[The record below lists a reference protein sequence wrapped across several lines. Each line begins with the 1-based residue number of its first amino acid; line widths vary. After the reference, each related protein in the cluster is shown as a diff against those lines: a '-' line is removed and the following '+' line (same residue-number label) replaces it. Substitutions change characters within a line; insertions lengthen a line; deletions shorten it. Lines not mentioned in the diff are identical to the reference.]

1 MSAKRK
7 IDQVLN
13 VVGLLQ
19 PQSNFLVTKTLEKV
33 AAGRTVEV
41 ISNEKNS
48 MNIISGLCHKGKYT
62 ITETRKIHGLFHY
75 IIMKT

>member
-1 MSAKRK
+1 MSTKRK

-19 PQSNFLVTKTLEKV
+19 PQSNFLVSKTLEKGGE
-33 AAGRTVEV
+33 GRTVEV

-48 MNIISGLCHKGKYT
+48 MNIMTGLCSKGKYK
-62 ITETRKIHGLFHY
+62 ITEKREVHGLFHY
-75 IIMKT
+75 IIVKT

>member
-1 MSAKRK
+1 VATKIK

-33 AAGRTVEV
+33 AEGGTVEV

-48 MNIISGLCHKGKYT
+48 MNIITGLCPKGKYT
-62 ITETRKIHGLFHY
+62 ITETRKVHGLFHY
-75 IIMKT
+75 IIVKT

>member
-1 MSAKRK
+1 MSTKRK

-19 PQSNFLVTKTLEKV
+19 PQFSFLVSKTLDKIEE
-33 AAGRTVEV
+33 GRTVEV

-48 MNIISGLCHKGKYT
+48 NDIITGLCPKEKYK
-62 ITETRKIHGLFHY
+62 ITETRKVHGLFHY
-75 IIMKT
+75 IIVKT